1 MHKKSYEICK
11 DFLPVDCPIV
21 EKIISSFEILFPLKC
36 VPTIESQ
43 LFSEE
48 KSKNDKSV
56 LSDSKPKKKRLLSP
70 KPINEVSRLRRNLSP
85 ESNPTRR
92 TGLYE
97 RDRNEN
103 TNAVDKL
110 YMNSKRSLVTN
121 QNSKINNN
129 SIKKNKQSS
138 FADSDA
144 NETRPTTSTSS
155 KGMSSFLERLENKRT
170 KITEEE
176 RDNARS
182 RLNMREGT
190 VKNKGR
196 VTSPYSDHRSSGQ
209 SGLPPHKVSS

>member
-1 MHKKSYEICK
+1 
-11 DFLPVDCPIV
+11 
-21 EKIISSFEILFPLKC
+21 
-36 VPTIESQ
+36 

-138 FADSDA
+138 FADSDLTKLDPPPVHLVKVCLPSLSA
-144 NETRPTTSTSS
+144 WKTNEPRLQKR
-155 KGMSSFLERLENKRT
+155 KGT
-170 KITEEE
+170 
-176 RDNARS
+176 
-182 RLNMREGT
+182 MR
-190 VKNKGR
+190 
-196 VTSPYSDHRSSGQ
+196 GQ
-209 SGLPPHKVSS
+209 G